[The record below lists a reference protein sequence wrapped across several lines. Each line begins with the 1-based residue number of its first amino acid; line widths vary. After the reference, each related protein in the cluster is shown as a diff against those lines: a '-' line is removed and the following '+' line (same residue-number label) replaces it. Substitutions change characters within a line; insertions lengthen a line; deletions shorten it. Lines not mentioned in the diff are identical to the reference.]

1 MKKYQAFGPDAE
13 VYGQAMLAFT
23 QSIHY
28 TSLQPIL
35 ARHNVAKIDPQHW
48 YPQQIW
54 LDVFNDIQTS
64 DHSTSSFVSIGMK
77 IAETALPQLPPE
89 LPFTELM
96 LRFGEISYRAHN
108 RGADIGYI
116 DARVQND
123 QHITM
128 FDCTPYPDEFVYGA
142 YFGMAKRFL
151 PAVRRMSVYYDEELP
166 RRETGGKST
175 IVHIE
180 WERAS

>member
-64 DHSTSSFVSIGMK
+64 DHSTSSFVSIG
-77 IAETALPQLPPE
+77 
-89 LPFTELM
+89 
-96 LRFGEISYRAHN
+96 AHN